1 MATITTI
8 AAWQPSPNGIMRW
21 MNYTDMGPWGGVA
34 ASGGRG
40 FWDSLPQPFLK
51 AMASIHKSPQNFVSN
66 FLGVLQWDDWAV
78 VMGIGVDEFGGGD
91 GGGD

>member
-1 MATITTI
+1 MATITEWHH
-8 AAWQPSPNGIMRW
+8 AVDELYGYGA
-21 MNYTDMGPWGGVA
+21 MGGGVA

-78 VMGIGVDEFGGGD
+78 VMGMGWMNLEVGMVG
-91 GGGD
+91 

>member
-1 MATITTI
+1 MATITEWHH
-8 AAWQPSPNGIMRW
+8 AVDELYGYGAM
-21 MNYTDMGPWGGVA
+21 GGVA

-91 GGGD
+91 GGG